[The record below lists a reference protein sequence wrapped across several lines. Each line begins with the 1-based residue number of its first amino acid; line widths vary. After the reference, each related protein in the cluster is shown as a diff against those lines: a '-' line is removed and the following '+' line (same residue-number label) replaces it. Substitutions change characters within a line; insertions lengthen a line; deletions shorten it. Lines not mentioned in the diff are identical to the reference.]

1 MEYEKT
7 LLSHKL
13 CALRCLISRP
23 QLWSRN
29 NSSYFIL
36 VRNYFSLK
44 NYVTS
49 EGAISHNVLYYQQL
63 SIALYQVKFFMI
75 TIIFSNY
82 QQCPMPLNSL
92 KLHFVVNYAYD
103 NASQRYSVLGETNS
117 IVSFLNWLLGIRSM
131 QKLH

>member
-1 MEYEKT
+1 MHKNNKPVKKLNSTGRRNCVRILWNMRTSLVAQVVCFKT
-7 LLSHKL
+7 
-13 CALRCLISRP
+13 LISRP

-103 NASQRYSVLGETNS
+103 NAS
-117 IVSFLNWLLGIRSM
+117 
-131 QKLH
+131 